1 MNFRINCNEINIKN
15 FHRVPV
21 KFRMQEPD
29 VVSQG
34 GVEVPAVTETTIVP
48 EDNPKMV
55 GKFRS
60 NLELPYKNLS

>member
-1 MNFRINCNEINIKN
+1 
-15 FHRVPV
+15 
-21 KFRMQEPD
+21 MQEPD

-34 GVEVPAVTETTIVP
+34 GAEMPAVTETTMVP

-60 NLELPYKNLS
+60 NLELPHKNLS